1 MASWRIANKSEK
13 EKQGITLGETFE
25 EAGRAKESLKNVI
38 NDAVIKEIQYSY
50 DSVFL
55 SLYQYQVLGHFSHMA
70 CLSNKQDK
78 NQDKESDG
86 S

>member
-1 MASWRIANKSEK
+1 MASWRNANKAEK
-13 EKQGITLGETFE
+13 EKHRITLGETFE
-25 EAGRAKESLKNVI
+25 EAGRAKESLENII

-55 SLYQYQVLGHFSHMA
+55 SLYQYPVLGHYSHMA
-70 CLSNKQDK
+70 FISNKQDE
-78 NQDKESDG
+78 NQDKECDG